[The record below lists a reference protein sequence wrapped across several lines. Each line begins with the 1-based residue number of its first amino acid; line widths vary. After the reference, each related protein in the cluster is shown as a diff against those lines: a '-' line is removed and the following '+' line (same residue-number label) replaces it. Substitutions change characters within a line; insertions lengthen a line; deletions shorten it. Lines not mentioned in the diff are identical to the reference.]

1 MYQLLPP
8 LSTEEYERL
17 RLSIINDGCL
27 VPIEVDEDGNILDG
41 HNRHEICTKE
51 GVKFEQ
57 VIRRFT
63 SELDKQAYVY
73 KINLS
78 RRHLSNEQKK
88 DIRKQ
93 QIELAKQFNRERYS
107 QERIAEVLGID
118 QSTISRWLNTNGMHM
133 HNTSIDNNQYVI
145 PTIKIGKKEKEAIF
159 AQLDS
164 GLTQEQVAANLQV
177 TQQRIS
183 QIKKNADKKK
193 EAESAR
199 ANELKVTDDNILIGD
214 MRVLGQSIPDN
225 SIDLIFTDPPYGK
238 KYISDYEE
246 LAKFAAR
253 VLKPGASLLYYTGQ
267 SVLPEVLAV
276 TTPHLNYWWT
286 ICMEHTGQ
294 NQRLAGKFVY
304 VEWKPII
311 WLVKGKTRRSN
322 EFVSDFVKSKQDKNH
337 HEWGQGIEEA
347 LYYIERLTIPG
358 ELVCDPFLG
367 GGTTCVAARKLDRRY
382 LAFEKDEKTAKK
394 VINEMSALIC
404 RETQIY
410 PIVHLGSGYMITFLL
425 PSFGLI

>member
-8 LSTEEYERL
+8 LSTEEYEKL

-27 VPIEVDEDGNILDG
+27 VPIEFDENGNILDG
-41 HNRHEICTKE
+41 HNRYEICTQENKP
-51 GVKFEQ
+51 FERVTRQ
-57 VIRRFT
+57 FAN
-63 SELDKQAYVY
+63 ELEKQAYVY

-88 DIRKQ
+88 QVRKQ
-93 QIELAKQFNRERYS
+93 QTELAKQLNREKHT
-107 QERIAEVLGID
+107 QEQIASILGID
-118 QSTISRWLNTNGMHM
+118 DSTVSRWLNGKNINNLHVQDTYNP
-133 HNTSIDNNQYVI
+133 IDTKV
-145 PTIKIGKKEKEAIF
+145 KIGKKEKEIIL

-164 GLTQEQVAANLQV
+164 GITQEQVAANLQV
-177 TQQRIS
+177 TQPRIS

-193 EAESAR
+193 QAELSR
-199 ANELKVTDDNILIGD
+199 ANESKAQNDNILIGD
-214 MRVLGQSIPDN
+214 MRVLGQSVPNN

-253 VLKPGASLLYYTGQ
+253 TLKPGGSLLYYTGQ

-276 TTPHLNYWWT
+276 TIPYLTYWWT

-294 NQRLAGKFVY
+294 NQRLPGKFVY
-304 VEWKPII
+304 IEWKPII

-322 EFVSDFVKSKQDKNH
+322 EFVSDFIKSKQNKED
-337 HEWGQGIEEA
+337 HEWGQGIQEA
-347 LYYIERLTIPG
+347 LYYIEHLTIPG

-367 GGTTCVAARKLDRRY
+367 GGTTCKAAKQLGRKY
-382 LAFEKDEKTAKK
+382 LAFEKNPKTAKK
-394 VINEMSALIC
+394 VINEMSTL
-404 RETQIY
+404 
-410 PIVHLGSGYMITFLL
+410 
-425 PSFGLI
+425 

>member
-1 MYQLLPP
+1 MYQLLPL
-8 LSTEEYERL
+8 LSTEEKEKL

-27 VPIEVDEDGNILDG
+27 IPIEFDEDGNILDG
-41 HNRHEICTKE
+41 HNRYEICTQEDKP
-51 GVKFEQ
+51 FEK
-57 VIRRFT
+57 VVRRFT
-63 SELDKQAYVY
+63 NELEKIAYVY
-73 KINLS
+73 KINLT

-88 DIRKQ
+88 LVQKQ
-93 QIELAKQFNRERYS
+93 QVELAKQLNRERYT
-107 QERIAEVLGID
+107 QERIAEVLGVARN
-118 QSTISRWLNTNGMHM
+118 TISTWLNGKNTNSVSGD
-133 HNTSIDNNQYVI
+133 TASIDNHQYVNT
-145 PTIKIGKKEKEAIF
+145 TIKIGKKEKEVIF

-193 EAESAR
+193 QAELAR
-199 ANELKVTDDNILIGD
+199 ASELKAVNNNILTGD
-214 MRVLGQSIPDN
+214 MHILGQSVPDN
-225 SIDLIFTDPPYGK
+225 SVDLIFTDPPYGK

-253 VLKPGASLLYYTGQ
+253 VLKPGGSLLYYTGQ

-276 TTPHLNYWWT
+276 TTPYLTYWWT

-322 EFVSDFVKSKQDKNH
+322 EFVSDFVKSKQDKEH
-337 HEWGQGIEEA
+337 HEWGQGIKEA
-347 LYYIERLTIPG
+347 LYYIEHLTIPG

-367 GGTTCVAARKLDRRY
+367 GGTTCKAAKKLDRRY
-382 LAFEKDEKTAKK
+382 LAFEKNPDTAKR
-394 VINEMSALIC
+394 VINEMSTL
-404 RETQIY
+404 
-410 PIVHLGSGYMITFLL
+410 
-425 PSFGLI
+425 